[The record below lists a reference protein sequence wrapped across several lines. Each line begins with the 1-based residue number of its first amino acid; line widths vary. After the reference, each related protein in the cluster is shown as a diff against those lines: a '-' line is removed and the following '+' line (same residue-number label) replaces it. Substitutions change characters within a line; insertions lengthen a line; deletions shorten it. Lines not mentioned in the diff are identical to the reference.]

1 MNKKIPKKVSP
12 AVTQIVA
19 PLVRQLPGAPA
30 DPAFTEVLQLIQAA
44 KQRAAQAVKTELIT
58 LYWQVGEYISRKIE
72 TVGWGKGTIQN
83 LGTYLQKAQPGIRG
97 FSPQNIWRMRQF
109 YEAYREKPIL
119 SPLVRELPWTHHMI
133 ILGRSKME
141 EAREFYIRLAIREKW
156 GRRELERQFNTSR
169 FERTILNPIKLSPLL
184 RELHPQAAEFFKD
197 IYTLEFLGLPAEHSE
212 ADLEGALLKN
222 LGRFI
227 TELGRDFCFIGSQYA
242 SLGQRPRL
250 QATNNHQALKGRPNP
265 CHNLLPVCTFTSF
278 LAPKIESESFP
289 TGFVIPFTLTWRP
302 CCKTL
307 VVPRCLSIP
316 SRTTFTSSSSWPALL
331 PSVQL
336 SRRSKKPRP
345 SGSRHRARSSP
356 DSRGRQV
363 MVRLRFPNPTCPPSV
378 NTSPGSSNITGR
390 NRFRR
395 NTGRSW
401 SGIGAPSM
409 NGMCGIDAPDWP
421 APSGLESFNT
431 ADPGRCPGLVWGC
444 PVGAQQGATA

>member
-1 MNKKIPKKVSP
+1 MSDEPLPQSGIILYQTEDGRTRIQCRFENKTLWLTQVQIAELFQTSVPNINLHLKAIYAENELTEGATIKSCLMVRIEGGRQVSRPVMHYNLP
-12 AVTQIVA
+12 AILAVGFRVRSHRGTQFRQWA
-19 PLVRQLPGAPA
+19 TARLGEYLVKGFTMDDERLKNHGAP
-30 DPAFTEVLQLIQAA
+30 
-44 KQRAAQAVKTELIT
+44 
-58 LYWQVGEYISRKIE
+58 
-72 TVGWGKGTIQN
+72 KGRCH
-83 LGTYLQKAQPGIRG
+83 A
-97 FSPQNIWRMRQF
+97 SP
-109 YEAYREKPIL
+109 
-119 SPLVRELPWTHHMI
+119 
-133 ILGRSKME
+133 
-141 EAREFYIRLAIREKW
+141 
-156 GRRELERQFNTSR
+156 
-169 FERTILNPIKLSPLL
+169 
-184 RELHPQAAEFFKD
+184 
-197 IYTLEFLGLPAEHSE
+197 
-212 ADLEGALLKN
+212 
-222 LGRFI
+222 
-227 TELGRDFCFIGSQYA
+227 
-242 SLGQRPRL
+242 GQRPGL

-316 SRTTFTSSSSWPALL
+316 SRTTFMSSSSWPALL

-401 SGIGAPSM
+401 SGIGSPSM

-444 PVGAQQGATA
+444 PVGAQKGATP